1 LIFAK
6 MEEDQPSFPEPHVIP
21 PTASHTHT
29 VVLLHGRGSSGQ
41 EFAEELFEGES
52 LSEQTLPRHFPGF
65 KWVFPTAHPC
75 YSTIFDEDL
84 VEWFDIYSLA
94 DPGLEEELQIEG
106 LAESVAFVQTLLV
119 KEAQILGWS
128 ASDRVVLGGI
138 SQGCAVAVT
147 ALLTGT
153 CRMGAFLGFNG
164 WMPLMDR
171 VKKAVSETSGGHDA
185 SSRKKFER
193 IAVALNSRLGF
204 GGGGY
209 RHPLEGMLDNAADV
223 PQAGHLHTP
232 SFLSHTA
239 DDEIIDIVLG
249 KQMRDTLGS
258 TGLHAVVWK
267 EYESGGHWI
276 PEPEGFED
284 VVEFLSEVA
293 RAQAK

>member
-1 LIFAK
+1 
-6 MEEDQPSFPEPHVIP
+6 MEEDQSSFPEPHIIP

-29 VVLLHGRGSSGQ
+29 VVLLHGRGSNGRD
-41 EFAEELFEGES
+41 FAEELFEGES
-52 LSEQTLPRHFPGF
+52 FSERTLPRHFPGF
-65 KWVFPTAHPC
+65 KWVFPTAHPR

-84 VEWFDIYSLA
+84 VEWFDIYSLT
-94 DPGLEEELQIEG
+94 DPGVEEELQIDG

-119 KEAQILGWS
+119 KEAQILGSS

-171 VKKAVSETSGGHDA
+171 VQKGVSETSGGHDA
-185 SSRKKFER
+185 SSRKKCER
-193 IAVALNSRLGF
+193 IAVALNSSLGF
-204 GGGGY
+204 GGGGD
-209 RHPLEGMLDNAADV
+209 RHPLGGMLDNAADV
-223 PQAGHLHTP
+223 PQSGRLHTP

-239 DDEIIDIVLG
+239 DDEVIDIVLG

-258 TGLHAVVWK
+258 TGLHAVVWR

-284 VVEFLSEVA
+284 VVEFLSEVV
-293 RAQAK
+293 RAQAG